1 MGSSKCLVAFKERVR
16 IVLEGASNVTFIID
30 TKGLL
35 VTRRAAHTT
44 T

>member
-1 MGSSKCLVAFKERVR
+1 MGSSTCLVAFQKGVR
-16 IVLEGASNVTFIID
+16 IVLEGAFNVTFIID

-35 VTRRAAHTT
+35 VTRRAVHTT